1 LVACRRR
8 RRHDSLY
15 FLDFPSV
22 LAEIDMPGS
31 VRDVVP
37 VFQLYGETAP
47 WPTPDLLHCESIP
60 QRSQLH
66 GWEIQ
71 THSHSDLVQ
80 LLYVQSGQA
89 TLQVEGVTRQAACAV
104 LQIIPPLSVHSFR
117 FAPDIQGYVLSLA
130 QPLVDRLHAIL
141 TLPGADQA
149 QCHAIDAQA
158 RGPLDFLFA
167 AISDEYRQ
175 AGSGRD
181 AMLQALVT
189 QLWIWLARHTAQSS
203 AAPAAA
209 PDAGRARLQTFTRLL
224 GQHYRQHLPIE
235 YYATQLSVSPAYLN
249 SLCRRLTGHSALQ
262 LINQRLLLEAKRE
275 LVYTALTVNQVSD
288 RLGFSDPA
296 YFSRFFKR
304 STGQSPRQFRVAR

>member
-1 LVACRRR
+1 M
-8 RRHDSLY
+8 
-15 FLDFPSV
+15 
-22 LAEIDMPGS
+22 LANA
-31 VRDVVP
+31 RDVVP

-89 TLQVEGVTRQAACAV
+89 TLQVEGITRQASSAV

-130 QPLVDRLHAIL
+130 QPLVDRLNATL
-141 TLPGADQA
+141 VLPGADQA
-149 QCHAIDAQA
+149 QCHAVDEQA
-158 RGPLDFLFA
+158 RGPLDFLFM
-167 AISDEYRQ
+167 AISAEYRQ
-175 AGSGRD
+175 ASSGRD

-189 QLWIWLARHTAQSS
+189 QLWIWLARHTAEST
-203 AAPAAA
+203 AAPAVAHE
-209 PDAGRARLQTFTRLL
+209 AGRTRLQGFTRLL

-235 YYATQLSVSPAYLN
+235 YYATQLNISAAYLN

-275 LVYTALTVNQVSD
+275 LVYTTLTVNQVSD

-304 STGQSPRQFRVAR
+304 GTGQSPRQFRVAR

>member
-1 LVACRRR
+1 
-8 RRHDSLY
+8 
-15 FLDFPSV
+15 
-22 LAEIDMPGS
+22 MPAS
-31 VRDVVP
+31 IREVVP

-47 WPTPDLLHCESIP
+47 WPTPDLLHCEPIP

-66 GWEIQ
+66 GWEIRN
-71 THSHSDLVQ
+71 HAHNDLVQ

-89 TLQVEGVTRQAACAV
+89 TLQVEGITRQAASAV

-130 QPLVDRLHAIL
+130 QPLVERLNATL
-141 TLPGADQA
+141 VLPGADQA
-149 QCHAIDAQA
+149 QCHAVDELA
-158 RGPLDFLFA
+158 RRLLDVLFA
-167 AISDEYRQ
+167 AISEEYCQ
-175 AGSGRD
+175 VSSGRD

-189 QLWIWLARHTAQSS
+189 QLWIWLARRTAESKT
-203 AAPAAA
+203 APVVAHE
-209 PDAGRARLQTFTRLL
+209 AGRPRLQAFTRLL

-235 YYATQLSVSPAYLN
+235 YYATQLNVSAAYLN

-275 LVYTALTVNQVSD
+275 LVYTTLTVNQVSD

-304 STGQSPRQFRVAR
+304 STGQSPRQFRVVR